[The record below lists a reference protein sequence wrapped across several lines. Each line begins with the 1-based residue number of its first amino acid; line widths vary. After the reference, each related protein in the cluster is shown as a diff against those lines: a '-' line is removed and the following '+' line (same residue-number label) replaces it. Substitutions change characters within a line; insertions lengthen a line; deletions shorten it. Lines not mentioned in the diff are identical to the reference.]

1 MVAGDKLDRCGMLI
15 DFKVLKSKLE
25 HIVEEL
31 DHRFLNELESFGG
44 DGRTGNPTAENIA
57 RYVFERMRAGLD
69 GLVEGVGLRC
79 VRIWESPDAW
89 ASYYAD

>member
-1 MVAGDKLDRCGMLI
+1 MVSGDKLDRCGMLI

-25 HIVEEL
+25 NIVEEL

-44 DGRTGNPTAENIA
+44 DGGTCNPTAENIA
-57 RYVFERMRAGLD
+57 RYVYEKMSSALGVP
-69 GLVEGVGLRC
+69 GEGVRLRC